1 MSESGL
7 MKPVK
12 MCSCGSNE
20 HVNLLVD
27 VHVVQV
33 LVFLYIFSVFVWW
46 GRETRAEEMGTKS
59 DYCFTRASINS

>member
-27 VHVVQV
+27 VRVVQV
-33 LVFLYIFSVFVWW
+33 LVFLYIFSVCEVGKRNK
-46 GRETRAEEMGTKS
+46 GRGNGDQK
-59 DYCFTRASINS
+59 